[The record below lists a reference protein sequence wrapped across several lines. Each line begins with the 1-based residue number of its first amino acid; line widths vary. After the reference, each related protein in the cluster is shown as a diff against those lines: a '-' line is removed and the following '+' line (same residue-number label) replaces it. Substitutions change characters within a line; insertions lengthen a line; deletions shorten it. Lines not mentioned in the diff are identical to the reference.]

1 MNYKQF
7 LTVRIIGGTLLFVFV
22 LWGLWAFL
30 GAFKK
35 PEGLPDAHIEEGRPA
50 HGIEAPD
57 AGGDHH
63 VAHEPPAFDHGEP
76 AEHRVP
82 AEHHAGTEHDDFL
95 AGDSQAGH
103 GSPAEHGASTK
114 HAPVAEHGVSPEHGA
129 APEHGLLH
137 EPKAK
142 GVHFVEAM
150 ISVLDYELNERFWGW
165 RANDVI
171 RITDNVENMQL
182 GMLEVVRRASV
193 NLAERISRHGVSA
206 AIDKDLENAMN
217 WFMIKPDEFWL
228 PSAEEKYKDSLEALR
243 TYADRL
249 ERGEAHFY
257 VRADS
262 LIPLLLSF
270 ADLAGS
276 CDENLVKKHE
286 ADGSPVSWFKADD
299 YFYYAK
305 GVAQAL
311 AKILHAVMED
321 FSEVI
326 HSRQGHDLLHH
337 AIHACEVGGDLE
349 PWIVTDAALDGV
361 LANHRANMAA
371 EISHARYF
379 LNALATA
386 LST

>member
-1 MNYKQF
+1 
-7 LTVRIIGGTLLFVFV
+7 
-22 LWGLWAFL
+22 
-30 GAFKK
+30 
-35 PEGLPDAHIEEGRPA
+35 
-50 HGIEAPD
+50 
-57 AGGDHH
+57 
-63 VAHEPPAFDHGEP
+63 
-76 AEHRVP
+76 
-82 AEHHAGTEHDDFL
+82 
-95 AGDSQAGH
+95 
-103 GSPAEHGASTK
+103 
-114 HAPVAEHGVSPEHGA
+114 
-129 APEHGLLH
+129 
-137 EPKAK
+137 
-142 GVHFVEAM
+142 VEAM

-165 RANDVI
+165 RPNDVI
-171 RITDNVENMQL
+171 RFTDNVENMQI

-206 AIDKDLENAMN
+206 AIDKNLENAMN

-228 PSAEEKYKDSLEALR
+228 PSAEEKYKDSLKALHA
-243 TYADRL
+243 YADRL

-276 CDENLVKKHE
+276 CDENLVKQYE
-286 ADGSPVSWFKADD
+286 ADGSPVSWLNADD

-305 GVAQAL
+305 GVAKAM

-321 FSEVI
+321 FSDVI
-326 HSRQGHDLLHH
+326 HSRQGQDLLHH
-337 AIHACEVGGDLE
+337 AIHACEVGGELE
-349 PWIVTDAALDGV
+349 PWIVTDAPLDGI

-379 LNALATA
+379 LTALATA